1 MFPLKQNTLRHA
13 GFLIKTFKTY
23 RTPQGCKPACL
34 LLGCA
39 TPTQGALL
47 LPAVPGQGRV
57 LPSLRS
63 QPLPTEKE
71 KQPFVCR
78 SAVPFSSC
86 CSLGEQTSLCP
97 LWAYGCGYR
106 HGTALA
112 VAWWPT
118 AARLRFGKMD
128 SSYTSLKAPG
138 ECWKAETNG
147 LVCQAG
153 LQTLQTPSSC
163 TMAEGVQEIPAA
175 PIIPQPAP
183 RAERARAAIPAGSKE
198 GWMLFDVHLAAIPFF
213 ARGQQEEVC
222 RITLSRAP
230 PPKGNLQERKT
241 QKSHTASCHRGYSAT
256 PRRSH
261 SPSQTAAPKARRPSS
276 ITTMWAAALSRAVA
290 QHGAVGLSQP
300 AARPPRI
307 PCTAA
312 QHHQGFA
319 SVTSGESLQLEVE
332 PGGAPAPSLSCL
344 MNANYS
350 SQLIYLIWF
359 DFKILSYLTRRKKQ
373 SERSARR

>member
-57 LPSLRS
+57 LPSLHS

-118 AARLRFGKMD
+118 AAQLRFGKMD
-128 SSYTSLKAPG
+128 SSHTSLKAPG

-163 TMAEGVQEIPAA
+163 TMAEGVQEIPTA

-183 RAERARAAIPAGSKE
+183 RAERARAAIPAGSRE

-213 ARGQQEEVC
+213 LQGDSRKRFAGTRSAELLHQRETSRKEKPRNHTLLPATAVTARH
-222 RITLSRAP
+222 L
-230 PPKGNLQERKT
+230 
-241 QKSHTASCHRGYSAT
+241 
-256 PRRSH
+256 
-261 SPSQTAAPKARRPSS
+261 AAPIHHHKQQ
-276 ITTMWAAALSRAVA
+276 LQKHAV
-290 QHGAVGLSQP
+290 L
-300 AARPPRI
+300 PP
-307 PCTAA
+307 
-312 QHHQGFA
+312 
-319 SVTSGESLQLEVE
+319 
-332 PGGAPAPSLSCL
+332 
-344 MNANYS
+344 
-350 SQLIYLIWF
+350 
-359 DFKILSYLTRRKKQ
+359 
-373 SERSARR
+373 